1 MSLNIASK
9 VNVMGAIG
17 KSIGY
22 MVWAANGVLQ
32 LANKGVRKS
41 YDLLANNKKYHVTVL
56 MEGAIIQEVKAVSAS
71 EIMKFLVGMNHFDA
85 YEIIIKYR

>member
-22 MVWAANGVLQ
+22 VVWAANGVLQ

-41 YDLLANNKKYHVTVL
+41 YDLLANNKKYHVTRIPLQLFLL
-56 MEGAIIQEVKAVSAS
+56 MSISTIR
-71 EIMKFLVGMNHFDA
+71 NP
-85 YEIIIKYR
+85 